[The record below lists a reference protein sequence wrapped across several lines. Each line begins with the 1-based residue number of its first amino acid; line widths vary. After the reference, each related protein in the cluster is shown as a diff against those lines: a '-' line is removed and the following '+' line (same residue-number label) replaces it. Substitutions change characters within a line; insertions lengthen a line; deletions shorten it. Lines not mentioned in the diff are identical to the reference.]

1 MQETDSEFTKKRVK
15 SCMSSQPCDACHGER
30 LRPEV
35 LACTLGGTKAKRF
48 RPPAAGGRR
57 RKVAIPGLSI
67 MEVCR
72 LSVEDAVAFF
82 DQLQFTELEQKI
94 AGEVLKEIRARLGF
108 LDNVGLGYLSLNRES
123 STLSGGEAQRIRLA
137 TQIGA
142 GLVGVIY
149 ILDEPSIL
157 SLIHI

>member
-1 MQETDSEFTKKRVK
+1 
-15 SCMSSQPCDACHGER
+15 
-30 LRPEV
+30 
-35 LACTLGGTKAKRF
+35 
-48 RPPAAGGRR
+48 
-57 RKVAIPGLSI
+57 

-123 STLSGGEAQRIRLA
+123 NA
-137 TQIGA
+137 
-142 GLVGVIY
+142 
-149 ILDEPSIL
+149 
-157 SLIHI
+157 